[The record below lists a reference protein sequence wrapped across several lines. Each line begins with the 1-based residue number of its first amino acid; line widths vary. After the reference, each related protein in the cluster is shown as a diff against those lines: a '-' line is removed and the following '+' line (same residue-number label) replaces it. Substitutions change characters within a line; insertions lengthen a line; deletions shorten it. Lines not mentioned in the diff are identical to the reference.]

1 MAEIKNEY
9 DKTIA
14 NFQSDQ
20 RELNFL
26 RTKVQKLLSQN
37 ENRLLLK
44 FERKKCRDLEKML
57 VELEEENKR

>member
-1 MAEIKNEY
+1 MS
-9 DKTIA
+9 
-14 NFQSDQ
+14 FQEDE

-44 FERKKCRDLEKML
+44 YERKKGK
-57 VELEEENKR
+57 ELENKLYSVIGKLA